1 MSNCDAMSESDFAKG
16 IVGLRVSLHGIDC
29 FSTALALLTL
39 PSVER
44 RDSERGGCMSLL
56 SFLGD
61 WTGEVSTTVG
71 RLATA
76 DEREGERMLFPSAE
90 SSLREEFRGSWATDP
105 VRTLEEKEA

>member
-1 MSNCDAMSESDFAKG
+1 M
-16 IVGLRVSLHGIDC
+16 
-29 FSTALALLTL
+29 ALLAF
-39 PSVER
+39 V
-44 RDSERGGCMSLL
+44 
-56 SFLGD
+56 GD

-71 RLATA
+71 KLATA